1 MCCIVTIYRI
11 FIAGS
16 IVNRLHV
23 FMVFKVA
30 YLYAPSCVPWRRK
43 F

>member
-1 MCCIVTIYRI
+1 
-11 FIAGS
+11 
-16 IVNRLHV
+16 
-23 FMVFKVA
+23 MVFKVA